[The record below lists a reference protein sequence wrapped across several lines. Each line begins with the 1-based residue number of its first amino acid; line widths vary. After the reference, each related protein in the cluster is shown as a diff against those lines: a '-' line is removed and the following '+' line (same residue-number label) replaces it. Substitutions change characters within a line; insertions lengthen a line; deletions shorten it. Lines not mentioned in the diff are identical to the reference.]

1 MHWVIQPFKLRFS
14 RWPRRN
20 FQRCRG
26 KFNILE
32 GFKMLQDLLGIE
44 RRLELVGSWF
54 FWGLVILPWSFM
66 GDLYGFATFYR
77 YGWVNRRDS
86 SMNRHVCLGIPK
98 GLSSHCFI
106 ESMMCIPVSIRDTPI
121 FIDICPSPSKILGWP
136 PWVSYGERQ
145 GLVVWN
151 MIFVFPYIYIYIYW
165 EFVHPNWR
173 LIFFRGAAQTP
184 TRLYKV
190 QRWWCRYTGMVK
202 IILSIPW
209 STSQLNI

>member
-1 MHWVIQPFKLRFS
+1 
-14 RWPRRN
+14 
-20 FQRCRG
+20 
-26 KFNILE
+26 
-32 GFKMLQDLLGIE
+32 
-44 RRLELVGSWF
+44 
-54 FWGLVILPWSFM
+54 M

-77 YGWVNRRDS
+77 YGWVNRRES

-151 MIFVFPYIYIYIYW
+151 MIFVFPYIYIGNFFIPTDDSYFSEGRLKHQPDYIKCKDDDVGTLGWSRSFSVYPDQ
-165 EFVHPNWR
+165 HPSLTSKR
-173 LIFFRGAAQTP
+173 LPWYQGLDPVPMCMMIKEPSKPGSESG
-184 TRLYKV
+184 LSD
-190 QRWWCRYTGMVK
+190 MVN
-202 IILSIPW
+202 ILPVLFS
-209 STSQLNI
+209 LLLLL